1 MIAMIANFLPLKREG
16 LLERGGGGGLRLT
29 FSLYVLFSQ
38 FRQRDVFQGIYIL
51 SFHNYAYI
59 CTRIGQHL
67 KETVLLGITGSRGLK
82 WVNKNHLQAKKVYSF
97 ICSDHFLSSH
107 FFPFL
112 YLSKRISQYK
122 NNGKKL
128 IVCVLWQAS
137 VHSRI
142 PYAFHMLV
150 FCVLITKVHN

>member
-16 LLERGGGGGLRLT
+16 LLERGGLRLT

-82 WVNKNHLQAKKVYSF
+82 WENKTIYKLKRSILSF
-97 ICSDHFLSSH
+97 ALIISFPLISFH
-107 FFPFL
+107 FFTYPKE
-112 YLSKRISQYK
+112 SHSTRITVR
-122 NNGKKL
+122 N
-128 IVCVLWQAS
+128 
-137 VHSRI
+137 
-142 PYAFHMLV
+142 
-150 FCVLITKVHN
+150 